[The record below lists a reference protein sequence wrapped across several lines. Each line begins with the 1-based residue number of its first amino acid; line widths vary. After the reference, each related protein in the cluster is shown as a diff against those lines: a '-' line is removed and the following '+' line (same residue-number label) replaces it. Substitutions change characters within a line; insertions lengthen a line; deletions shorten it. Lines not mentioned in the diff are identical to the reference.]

1 MPADLTEAV
10 RAAQTGDEEAFRS
23 LYRAVQ
29 PGLLRYLTAL
39 VGADAEDVAS
49 ETWLQISRD
58 LRSFEGGPAF
68 RAWAATIARNRALDH
83 LRHHSRRPAQP
94 VPAATL
100 IDLPSGDD
108 TAERADEQIA
118 TDAAI
123 ALIATLPQT
132 EAEAVLL
139 RTVVGLDA
147 KAAGRVLGKRAGA
160 VRIAAHR
167 GLRRLARM
175 LEQTEPPDP
184 QTEPPD
190 PISRIGWADRRA
202 GLGRLGQVGRS
213 RQAGGIAQPERAS
226 PGQHSTPTDGDDG
239 RADQSLRSERNLW
252 TEQGGR
258 VGEPE
263 RVRPPRGGQ
272 GRVERAEDAVPGRQ
286 NRRPEWAD
294 FAPVRTNPGS
304 TISAGP
310 AMAPRAAWFNRL
322 PAVDRWSGRGWE

>member
-10 RAAQTGDEEAFRS
+10 RAAQAGDEEAFRF

-49 ETWLQISRD
+49 ETWLHISRD

-68 RAWAATIARNRALDH
+68 RVWAATIARNRALDH
-83 LRHHSRRPAQP
+83 LRRHSRRPAQP
-94 VPAATL
+94 VPAAAL
-100 IDLPSGDD
+100 VELPSGDD
-108 TAERADEQIA
+108 TAERAGEQIG

-123 ALIATLPQT
+123 ALIATLPRA

-175 LEQTEPPDP
+175 LEE
-184 QTEPPD
+184 
-190 PISRIGWADRRA
+190 S
-202 GLGRLGQVGRS
+202 GRS
-213 RQAGGIAQPERAS
+213 SRTGLSGPGTPPWQGALSTPAEPGERTGQGGRAERVEQMARPERAG
-226 PGQHSTPTDGDDG
+226 PARDGSS
-239 RADQSLRSERNLW
+239 AVEW
-252 TEQGGR
+252 
-258 VGEPE
+258 VE
-263 RVRPPRGGQ
+263 RVRAGQ
-272 GRVERAEDAVPGRQ
+272 Q
-286 NRRPEWAD
+286 NQRPELAD
-294 FAPVRTNPGS
+294 F
-304 TISAGP
+304 GP
-310 AMAPRAAWFNRL
+310 RHHGLSGPT
-322 PAVDRWSGRGWE
+322 AVGATMFPHPPWRGWGGWSDRTPARDGWGSR